1 MDFARFG
8 RFWGA
13 PDGKIRVFR
22 SLLRF
27 VKANSFDTTINK
39 PILCGLCAKPVW
51 LLNLENHHK
60 ENHAGTDAAATD
72 TANFAEAKQIVDGA
86 ASKLEKILLKRQRR
100 QGGKKKKN

>member
-60 ENHAGTDAAATD
+60 ENHAGTDAAVTD

-86 ASKLEKILLKRQRR
+86 ASKLEKMVKRLRKRR
-100 QGGKKKKN
+100 AQKKN